1 MRRAIRRKEIAAV
14 DSIQGMAKDKIPG
27 ICVLFIARETPGQSY
42 RVRSSASWHFHNDFP
57 PRLMKK
63 VK

>member
-1 MRRAIRRKEIAAV
+1 MIAAV

-27 ICVLFIARETPGQSY
+27 TCVLFIARETPGQSY